1 MTLSLEHAVVYDI
14 ETLPNAFTLTAE
26 MLNSE
31 VRSTW
36 EVSHYRDDRQP
47 LMEWFAHL
55 QRNGV
60 PMISFNG
67 IHFDYPVCHFIFH
80 NPQVTV
86 EQIYE
91 KAMTIIRSNDRFGH
105 TIWDR
110 DRFAPQIDLF
120 KIHHFD
126 NVAKTTTLKALQIN
140 MRSPTVVDSP
150 VEFGT
155 MLTKQQVDQDLI
167 PYNCHDVSETK
178 RFAFFSMDAI
188 NFRIGII
195 PQFGIEALNY
205 NDTKIGEK
213 MLEQR
218 LGDDVCYDRSSG
230 RKVKRQSPRY
240 RIALAD
246 IIFPYIQFNNP
257 EFQRV
262 LAFMKDQVLTP
273 DDLTDPDAPIKTKGV
288 FTDLVANVGGLDFY
302 FGTGGVHASVT
313 AQRFIA
319 SGDWIIRDIDVE
331 GLYPN
336 IAIANRLA
344 PEHLGE
350 AYITE
355 YAKIPVERKT
365 HKKGTYQN
373 AALKLAANGSWGKS
387 NSKFS
392 IFYDPKYAMT
402 IPINGQLLICMLAE
416 WLLTVPTIQLIQAN
430 TDGITYRI
438 HKDHEPQA
446 AAICRQWE
454 AFTCLKLEDA
464 DYSRMWIRDVNNYIA
479 EPVTPFGQNE
489 PPHYKQKGAYW
500 HPDPFNYAE
509 SISKA
514 SPPCWYK
521 DLGNIV
527 SIRAANAAMI
537 HGIDPAVYIR
547 AHTDPFDFMCRVK
560 VDRASKLYLGGVPIQ
575 STTRYYVAT
584 NGAPMIKISPPPA
597 GHAIGQWKRAPRVSK
612 AEYDRVM
619 AETGGQWDERVCT
632 KAKTKYDNVTTA
644 IQAGWQIAE
653 CNDTRSFRFDNVNY
667 DYYIAEARK
676 LIIG

>member
-1 MTLSLEHAVVYDI
+1 MTLSLHHAVVYDI

-26 MLNSE
+26 LLHSDT
-31 VRSTW
+31 RTTW
-36 EVSHYRDDRQP
+36 EISHYRDDRQM
-47 LMEWFAHL
+47 LMTWFNYL
-55 QRNGV
+55 QQTQV
-60 PMISFNG
+60 PMIGFNSL
-67 IHFDYPVCHFIFH
+67 HFDYPVVHFLYH
-80 NPQVTV
+80 NPLASV

-91 KAMTIIRSNDRFGH
+91 KAMTILRSVDKFGH

-126 NVAKTTTLKALQIN
+126 NKAKMTSLKALQIN

-150 VEFGT
+150 IEFGT
-155 MLTKQQVDQDLI
+155 NLSQLQVDQDLI
-167 PYNCHDVSETK
+167 PYNCHDVQETK
-178 RFAFFSMDAI
+178 RFAFCSMDAI
-188 NFRIGII
+188 NLRIELIE
-195 PQFGIEALNY
+195 QFGIQALNFS
-205 NDTKIGEK
+205 DVKIGAQMFEH
-213 MLEQR
+213 L
-218 LGDDVCYDRSSG
+218 LGDAVCYDRSTG

-246 IIFPYIQFNNP
+246 IIFPYIQFSNP

-262 LAFMKDQVLTP
+262 LEFMKQQVLTP
-273 DDLTDPDAPIKTKGV
+273 DDLDDPDAPIKTKGV

-313 AQRFIA
+313 SQRFIA

-331 GLYPN
+331 ALYPS
-336 IAIANRLA
+336 IAIANQLA
-344 PEHLGE
+344 PEHLGDAFRL
-350 AYITE
+350 AYPQIKAKRKE
-355 YAKIPVERKT
+355 YP
-365 HKKGTYQN
+365 KGTTWNGTY
-373 AALKLAANGSWGKS
+373 KLANNGPWGQS
-387 NSKFS
+387 NNKFS

-416 WLLTVPTIQLIQAN
+416 WLLAVPTIQLIQAN

-438 HKDHEPQA
+438 HRDHEPQA

-454 AFTCLKLEDA
+454 AFSCLKLEDA
-464 DYSRMWIRDVNNYIA
+464 DYNRMWIRDVNNYIA
-479 EPVTPFGQNE
+479 EPVTPPGQNE
-489 PPHYKQKGAYW
+489 PPSYKQKGAYW

-527 SIRAANAAMI
+527 SVRAANAAMI
-537 HGIDPAVYIR
+537 HGIDPAAYIR
-547 AHTDPFDFMCRVK
+547 AHSDPFDFMCRAK

-575 STTRYYVAT
+575 STTRYYVAL
-584 NGAPMIKISPPPA
+584 NGAPMVKVSPPPA
-597 GHAIGQWKRAPRVSK
+597 GHAIGQWKRAPRVTK

-619 AETGGQWDERVCT
+619 AETHGQWDERVCT

-653 CNDTRSFRFDNVNY
+653 CNDARSFRFDNLNY
-667 DYYIAEARK
+667 DYYIAEAKK